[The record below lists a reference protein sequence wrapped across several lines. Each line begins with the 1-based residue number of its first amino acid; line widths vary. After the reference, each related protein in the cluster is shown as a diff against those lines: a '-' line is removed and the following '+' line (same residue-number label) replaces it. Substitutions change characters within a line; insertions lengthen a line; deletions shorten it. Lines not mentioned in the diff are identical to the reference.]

1 MKKNVKIIFNNK
13 LDIGNIEK
21 NDIITIL
28 KKQAINICNTGSFD
42 CCIIIGQIKKN
53 KYVFLLSTTYMT
65 RAGDLFRYLDKHL
78 LHFEI
83 ENFEEGTDRMKVSSW
98 YFTILNEE
106 SGKEM
111 NEPLKIDI
119 EKTIDE
125 YVASATVIDGRTYYQ
140 SNADEIRQLP
150 LYNKKSILRC
160 YVNVSDIKKDYG
172 LADEDV
178 ITLKTLENES
188 GVALKAGG
196 NDIIMIGSKGEPY
209 NMPKMK
215 FQELYQEV
223 AKGNLAAEVSDEYEY
238 VPNAFINGS
247 EKAVDLLKY
256 AYVCTSKKKNVVY
269 AKKVTD
275 GIYKV
280 FSARIAGTN
289 QYYYG
294 VADERPFYLTV
305 DKDDITSVHIID
317 ADAFAKS
324 YEMVVS

>member
-1 MKKNVKIIFNNK
+1 M
-13 LDIGNIEK
+13 
-21 NDIITIL
+21 
-28 KKQAINICNTGSFD
+28 
-42 CCIIIGQIKKN
+42 
-53 KYVFLLSTTYMT
+53 
-65 RAGDLFRYLDKHL
+65 
-78 LHFEI
+78 
-83 ENFEEGTDRMKVSSW
+83 
-98 YFTILNEE
+98 
-106 SGKEM
+106 
-111 NEPLKIDI
+111 
-119 EKTIDE
+119 
-125 YVASATVIDGRTYYQ
+125 
-140 SNADEIRQLP
+140 P

-269 AKKVTD
+269 AKKLLMEY
-275 GIYKV
+275 IR
-280 FSARIAGTN
+280 FFR
-289 QYYYG
+289 Q
-294 VADERPFYLTV
+294 E
-305 DKDDITSVHIID
+305 
-317 ADAFAKS
+317 
-324 YEMVVS
+324 